1 MDRTNSGKYLLL
13 VGSPDAPRALL
24 FGNRHD
30 YLAELDDD
38 EFVIEDLMKAGAPC
52 PPPEPLTRRLA
63 REVDPAMARCY
74 RLADW

>member
-52 PPPEPLTRRLA
+52 PPPEALKRSIA
-63 REVDPAMARCY
+63 READPAQARCY
-74 RLADW
+74 QLADW